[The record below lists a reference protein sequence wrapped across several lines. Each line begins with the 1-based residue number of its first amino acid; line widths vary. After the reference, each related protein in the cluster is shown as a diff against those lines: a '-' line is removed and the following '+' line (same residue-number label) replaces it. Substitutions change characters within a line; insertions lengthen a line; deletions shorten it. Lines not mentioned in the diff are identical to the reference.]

1 MGTSTIGIRLLTADD
16 WETFRRIRL
25 RALADTPQFFG
36 STLADA
42 QARTEQGW
50 RAVLSER
57 VQYVAVADG
66 VELGTVGA
74 GVELGTVGAMRDAE
88 RGGLHLVSMWVAP
101 EARGTGVSDLLVEAV
116 LDWADTAGSPPVWLE
131 VADGNTVAERLYLRH
146 GFVRTGVTGPVA
158 PDDPRLEHE
167 LVRRR

>member
-1 MGTSTIGIRLLTADD
+1 MGTSTIGIRLLAADD
-16 WETFRRIRL
+16 WEAFRRLRL
-25 RALADTPQFFG
+25 RSLADTPQFFG

-42 QARTEQGW
+42 QARTEAQW
-50 RAVLSER
+50 RQVLSER
-57 VQYVAVADG
+57 VQFVAVGD
-66 VELGTVGA
+66 
-74 GVELGTVGAMRDAE
+74 GVELGTVGAMRDVD

>member
-1 MGTSTIGIRLLTADD
+1 MGTSTIGIRLLAADE
-16 WETFRRIRL
+16 WEAFRRLRL
-25 RALADTPQFFG
+25 RSLADTPQFFG

-42 QARTEQGW
+42 QARTEAVW
-50 RAVLSER
+50 RQILSER
-57 VQYVAVADG
+57 MQFVAVGD
-66 VELGTVGA
+66 
-74 GVELGTVGAMRDAE
+74 GVELGTVGAMRDVD

>member
-1 MGTSTIGIRLLTADD
+1 MGTSTIGIRLLAADE
-16 WETFRRIRL
+16 WEAFRRLRL
-25 RALADTPQFFG
+25 RSLADTPQFFG

-42 QARTEQGW
+42 QARTEAVW
-50 RAVLSER
+50 RQILSER
-57 VQYVAVADG
+57 MQFVAVGD
-66 VELGTVGA
+66 
-74 GVELGTVGAMRDAE
+74 GVELGTVGAMRDVD

-167 LVRRR
+167 LVRRC

>member
-1 MGTSTIGIRLLTADD
+1 MGTSTIGIRLLAADD
-16 WETFRRIRL
+16 WEAFRRLRL
-25 RALADTPQFFG
+25 RSLADSPQFFG

-42 QARTEQGW
+42 QARTEAVW
-50 RAVLSER
+50 RQILSER
-57 VQYVAVADG
+57 MQFVAVGD
-66 VELGTVGA
+66 
-74 GVELGTVGAMRDAE
+74 GVELGTVGAMRDVD

>member
-1 MGTSTIGIRLLTADD
+1 MGTSTIGIRLLAADD
-16 WETFRRIRL
+16 WEAFRRIRL

-42 QARTEQGW
+42 QARTEEGW
-50 RAVLSER
+50 RAALSQR
-57 VQYVAVADG
+57 VQFMAVADG

-74 GVELGTVGAMRDAE
+74 MRDAD
-88 RGGLHLVSMWVAP
+88 RGGLHLISMWVAP

>member
-1 MGTSTIGIRLLTADD
+1 MGTSTIGIRLLAADD
-16 WETFRRIRL
+16 WEAFRRLRL
-25 RALADTPQFFG
+25 RSLADAPQFFG

-42 QARTEQGW
+42 QARTEAVW
-50 RAVLSER
+50 RQILSER
-57 VQYVAVADG
+57 MQFVAVGD
-66 VELGTVGA
+66 
-74 GVELGTVGAMRDAE
+74 GVELGTVGAMRDAD

>member
-1 MGTSTIGIRLLTADD
+1 MGTSTIGIRLLAADD
-16 WETFRRIRL
+16 WEAFRRLRL
-25 RALADTPQFFG
+25 RSLADTPQFFG

-42 QARTEQGW
+42 QARTEAQW
-50 RAVLSER
+50 RQILSER
-57 VQYVAVADG
+57 VQFVAVGD
-66 VELGTVGA
+66 
-74 GVELGTVGAMRDAE
+74 GVELGTVGAMRDVD